1 MSWRT
6 GHRSSIRTGWWPGSP
21 SSQHSIWLTFFAA
34 DETEISFDPE
44 NLITGIE
51 VIDEG
56 WWRGYGPDGHFGM
69 FPANYVELIE

>member
-1 MSWRT
+1 MGAGFQAT
-6 GHRSSIRTGWWPGSP
+6 VSSHIASG
-21 SSQHSIWLTFFAA
+21 LTFLAA